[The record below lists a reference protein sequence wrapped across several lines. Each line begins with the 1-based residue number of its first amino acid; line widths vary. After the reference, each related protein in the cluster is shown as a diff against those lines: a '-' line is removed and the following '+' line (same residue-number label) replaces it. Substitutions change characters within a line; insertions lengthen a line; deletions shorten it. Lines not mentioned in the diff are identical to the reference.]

1 MRPRIA
7 TFGVTIGLLA
17 FGAAG
22 AYAGSGG
29 HVPGSGPDRNAGSHQ
44 YGTVPGKGCG
54 DRNHVHTGPPGN
66 PSNTACPPQSQHQG
80 SAGTTATPKTHKAK
94 ACKTKVGKHASRKA
108 KRAAKKCRAAK
119 AKHRHAAKSHQKKK
133 HHS

>member
-7 TFGVTIGLLA
+7 TFGVTISLLA

-29 HVPGSGPDRNAGSHQ
+29 NVPGSGPDRSASSHQ

-66 PSNTACPPQSQHQG
+66 PSNTACPPQSQHSG
-80 SAGTTATPKTHKAK
+80 GTTTHTHKAK

-119 AKHRHAAKSHQKKK
+119 AKHHVAKSHQKKK